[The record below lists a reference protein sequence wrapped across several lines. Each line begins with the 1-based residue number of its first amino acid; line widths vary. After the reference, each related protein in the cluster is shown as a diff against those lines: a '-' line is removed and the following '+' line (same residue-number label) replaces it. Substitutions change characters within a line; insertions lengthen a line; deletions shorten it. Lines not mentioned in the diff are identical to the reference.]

1 MQPWGRGNALRGDP
15 VLEPPVGAPDRP
27 NLIPLLLTDDKT
39 GATFLSSSDRNPAC
53 RPRPPIAS
61 RAPSIS

>member
-15 VLEPPVGAPDRP
+15 VLEPPVGAPDRS

-39 GATFLSSSDRNPAC
+39 GTMFLSSSDRNTAC
-53 RPRPPIAS
+53 RLPPPTAF
-61 RAPSIS
+61 RAPSTS